1 MLEIVVS
8 GIGGSLLQISQNSFG
23 ALDSKIPQEAAAAF
37 PEFEVGYLDQVLHH
51 GPRRLAP
58 QGGGAQNGE
67 ADGPSDS
74 GDELL
79 PCFIVTRSGAETDHV
94 FQRQRRIPCRSR
106 SVRHCVLSLLITIGR
121 AIRLIRAEG

>member
-8 GIGGSLLQISQNSFG
+8 GIGSSLLQISQNSFG

-37 PEFEVGYLDQVLHH
+37 PEFEVGYLDQVLHQ

-67 ADGPSDS
+67 ADGPSDP
-74 GDELL
+74 GNELL
-79 PCFIVTRSGAETDHV
+79 PRLVITRSSAETDDV
-94 FQRQRRIPCRSR
+94 FQGQ
-106 SVRHCVLSLLITIGR
+106 G
-121 AIRLIRAEG
+121 